1 MLKDKTIVLGVT
13 GGIAVYKAADLV
25 SKLKKRGAKV
35 EVIMTNAA
43 TEFVTPLTFQTM
55 SENIVHT
62 KMFNKLDCIDVEHI
76 SLAQKGDVMLIAP
89 ATADIIGKIANGIAG
104 DLLTTVVMA
113 SNKKVIFAPAMNT
126 KMYENPIV
134 QENIEK
140 LKKIGY
146 EFISPGLG
154 RLACGDYG
162 SGKMAEPEDIVDYLD
177 KSFISKDLLN
187 KDIVI
192 TAGPTKEA
200 IDPVRYMS
208 NNSSGKMGYALAQ
221 NAINRGANVTLIS
234 GPTSLNPPKGVDF
247 ISIETTEDMLK
258 AVSKSFDKCDVLI
271 KAAAP
276 SDYRP
281 EKFSSIKIKK
291 SGENKDGLTIKYIK
305 NPDIAAYFG
314 EKKKHQVMVGFAAET
329 NNLYEYSMGKIV
341 KKNLD
346 FIVANDVSKEGA
358 GFSVDTNIVSII
370 DKNGDKKDYPMMNKK
385 EVAKIIL
392 DKVKYILE
400 IKARL

>member
-62 KMFNKLDCIDVEHI
+62 KMFNKLDSIDVEHI

-89 ATADIIGKIANGIAG
+89 ATADIIGKIANGIAD

-113 SNKKVIFAPAMNT
+113 SNKKIIFAPAMNT

-146 EFISPGLG
+146 EFISPGSG

-234 GPTSLNPPKGVDF
+234 GPTSLNPPNGVNF

-276 SDYRP
+276 ADYRP
-281 EKFSSIKIKK
+281 EKFSPIKIKK

-392 DKVKYILE
+392 DKVKYILK